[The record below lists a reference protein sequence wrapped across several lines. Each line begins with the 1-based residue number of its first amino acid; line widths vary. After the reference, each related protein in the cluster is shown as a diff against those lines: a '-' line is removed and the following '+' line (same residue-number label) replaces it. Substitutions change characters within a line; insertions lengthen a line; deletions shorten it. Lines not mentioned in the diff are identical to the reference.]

1 MKRVDKMKKLG
12 WFMVLMLSLLLAAC
26 GTEGE
31 AEETNGQKEDQKE
44 QVTVKHKLGETTV
57 EKNPEKVVVFDF
69 GTLDTLNDLGVE
81 VAGVPKDSLP
91 SYLSDYEGEDYTHVG
106 GLKEPDFEQ
115 IYEVDP
121 DLIIISG
128 RQSDLY
134 EEFAEIAPTIYVE
147 LDAENYMDSFKG
159 NVEMLANIFD
169 KQEEAEEKLA
179 AIEEN
184 VENLKAKTSDAEG
197 LIVLATGGKL
207 SAYGEG
213 SRFGII
219 HDTFGVQAVD
229 ENIEVATHGQ
239 KVSFEY
245 ILEQNPD
252 YLFVIDRDAVVSD
265 EPAAKQ
271 MMEND
276 VVKQTAAYEKDQIV
290 YLDPNYW
297 YLSGGGLQSVQAMI
311 DEIETSME

>member
-1 MKRVDKMKKLG
+1 MKKLG
-12 WFMVLMLSLLLAAC
+12 WFMVLILSLLLAAC

-31 AEETNGQKEDQKE
+31 AEETNGQEEGQVE
-44 QVTVKHKLGETTV
+44 QVTVDHKLGETTV
-57 EKNPEKVVVFDF
+57 DKNPEKVVVFDF
-69 GTLDTLNDLGVE
+69 GTLDTLHELGVE

-91 SYLSDYEGEDYTHVG
+91 SYLSDYEGDDYAHVG
-106 GLKEPDFEQ
+106 GLKEPDFEK

-159 NVEMLANIFD
+159 NVEVLANIFD
-169 KQEEAEEKLA
+169 KQEEAKEKLA
-179 AIEEN
+179 AMEEN
-184 VENLKAKTSDAEG
+184 VENLKAETSDAEG

-229 ENIEVATHGQ
+229 KNIEVATHGQ

-245 ILEQNPD
+245 VLEQNPE
-252 YLFVIDRDAVVSD
+252 YLFVIDRDAVVAD

-271 MMEND
+271 MMENE
-276 VVKQTAAYEKDQIV
+276 VVKQTAAYEKNQIV

>member
-1 MKRVDKMKKLG
+1 MKKTA
-12 WFMVLMLSLLLAAC
+12 WFMVLILSLLLAAC

-31 AEETNGQKEDQKE
+31 AEETNGQEEE
-44 QVTVKHKLGETTV
+44 QVTVDHKLGETTV
-57 EKNPEKVVVFDF
+57 DKNPEKVVVFDF
-69 GTLDTLNDLGVE
+69 GTLDTLQELGVE

-91 SYLSDYEGEDYTHVG
+91 SYLSDYEGDDYAHVG
-106 GLKEPDFEQ
+106 GLKEPDFEE
-115 IYEVDP
+115 IYEVEP

-169 KQEEAEEKLA
+169 KQQEAEEKLA

-184 VENLKAKTSDAEG
+184 VENLKADTSDAEG

-229 ENIEVATHGQ
+229 KNIEVATHGQ

-252 YLFVIDRDAVVSD
+252 YLFVIDRDAVVAD

-271 MMEND
+271 MMENE
-276 VVKQTAAYEKDQIV
+276 VVKQTAAYEKNQIV

>member
-1 MKRVDKMKKLG
+1 MKRVDKVKKTA
-12 WFMVLMLSLLLAAC
+12 WFMVLILSLLLAAC

-31 AEETNGQKEDQKE
+31 AEETNGQEEE
-44 QVTVKHKLGETTV
+44 QVTVDHKLGETTV
-57 EKNPEKVVVFDF
+57 DKNPEKVVVFDF
-69 GTLDTLNDLGVE
+69 GTLDTLQELGVE

-91 SYLSDYEGEDYTHVG
+91 SYLSDYEGDDYAHVG
-106 GLKEPDFEQ
+106 GLKEPDFEE
-115 IYEVDP
+115 IYEVEP

-169 KQEEAEEKLA
+169 KQQEAEEKLA

-184 VENLKAKTSDAEG
+184 VENLKADTSDAEG

-229 ENIEVATHGQ
+229 KNIEVATHGQ

-252 YLFVIDRDAVVSD
+252 YLFVIDRDAVVAD

-271 MMEND
+271 MMENE
-276 VVKQTAAYEKDQIV
+276 VVKQTAAYEKNQIV